1 MWCSKNNTCF
11 PNDKPLRITELENIT
26 KGWRRTSRDEG
37 IVMSKSSLI
46 YKDPIFGKI
55 TYSRIEGNN
64 VTSFTIEEGIYE
76 NHVFIHAGQ
85 IQRAQ
90 IIIIDILKRELDSY
104 VKIWDN
110 YISPDTI
117 KLLLN
122 VPNGIDIL
130 FLLRTLMKR
139 HKLNKRY

>member
-1 MWCSKNNTCF
+1 
-11 PNDKPLRITELENIT
+11 
-26 KGWRRTSRDEG
+26 
-37 IVMSKSSLI
+37 MSKSSLI